1 VKNAMEERIVLKN
14 LAKYT
19 TWVSERATLLSTE
32 PFLNG
37 NGLYATGQL
46 LFLAQSRL
54 PIYDAYALYPNGIEL
69 CRDPHTGA
77 YARRPDLLE
86 NTSVD
91 DYLAITCD
99 EYIAQELLK
108 DSRANWGFLDVHNAI
123 VPGINW
129 AQFIFRFQGLWQHM
143 RVSAG
148 ERLGLLGQAIWA
160 VSIVLAARKPLTNQ
174 DSWIQSHLMVL
185 TYGRRSR
192 DGNSALIHW
201 LMDLAVSYWR
211 KKKGTTTTS
220 SIMAAYCGD
229 PEHPLVEAWEPYN

>member
-1 VKNAMEERIVLKN
+1 MEERIVIKN

-19 TWVSERATLLSTE
+19 TWLGKNAALLSTE
-32 PFLNG
+32 SFLNG

-46 LFLAQSRL
+46 VFLAQSRL
-54 PIYDAYALYPNGIEL
+54 PMYDAYALYPNGIEL
-69 CRDPHTGA
+69 CREPFTGA

-91 DYLAITCD
+91 DYLAISCD
-99 EYIAQELLK
+99 EHVAENLLR
-108 DSRANWGFLDVHNAI
+108 DARANWGFLDIHSSI
-123 VPGINW
+123 VW
-129 AQFIFRFQGLWQHM
+129 TVDWKQFIFRFQGLWQHM
-143 RVSAG
+143 RVSAN

-160 VSIVLAARKPLTNQ
+160 VSVALAARKPMTNQ

-192 DGNSALIHW
+192 NGNPDLAHW

-229 PEHPLVEAWEPYN
+229 PEHPLVEAWQPYN

>member
-1 VKNAMEERIVLKN
+1 MLKN

-19 TWVSERATLLSTE
+19 TWVTNDAALLSTE

-37 NGLYATGQL
+37 NALYATGQL
-46 LFLAQSRL
+46 LFLAGAKL
-54 PIYDAYALYPNGIEL
+54 PSDDQVKYIAGIYACRTENGAFE
-69 CRDPHTGA
+69 RKPGN
-77 YARRPDLLE
+77 LE

-91 DYLAITCD
+91 DYLAITCGI
-99 EYIAQELLK
+99 YTAKHVLAAA
-108 DSRANWGFLDVHNAI
+108 RNNWGFLDVHSNL

-148 ERLGLLGQAIWA
+148 ERLGLLGQTIWA

-201 LMDLAVSYWR
+201 LMDLAVTYWR

-229 PEHPLVEAWEPYN
+229 PEHPLVEAWQPYN